1 MKKLIKLILPIALV
15 LALAFSF
22 SACAMSLT
30 CISHIDSD
38 RNGKCDNCGTAM
50 EVPREDIENIEIT
63 KEPAKTYYAR
73 NEELDI
79 SGGEITVTFNDG
91 KPDEVVPFEDEGVT
105 ITAPNMS
112 SDGKKMVQVK
122 YGGFTDTYMIEVGD
136 ARFTVTFDLNYD
148 GAEALP
154 TQAVTINGY
163 ATEPEDPTRDGFSFL
178 GWFSDKEC
186 TTPYRFGVQTVTGD
200 VTLYAGWAASYTVTY
215 DANYDGGVDKT
226 AATINGKAD
235 STITPDD
242 RDGYIFAGWYS
253 DPECTQQ
260 YNFNADVTGNLT
272 LYAKWV
278 SSSTEMVTITLDNNY
293 EGAPAATTVSVP
305 SGSTMSQPANPSR
318 ADVTTKG
325 HQVSGFSFLG
335 WYTDAECNNE
345 FDFSSVVSGDMTLYA
360 KWSGEYIFE
369 AEHISLTTDGT
380 PGGTPIVG
388 SGASGGA
395 TGPDMVESIPLD
407 HPDINASNGYYV
419 SYLFAPGLALT
430 FNIQSDR
437 DVADATIVL
446 RIGAEN
452 SGYAINPSTSDGTTD
467 SGTRLS
473 QYIISLN
480 DEPINY
486 DVIEV
491 EGGWPE
497 FQDYELTVNAP
508 IKAGNNVITLTTAN
522 MNGMGGTMA
531 ASAPIVDCIKITTS
545 AELSW
550 EPVTGNEFGQ

>member
-1 MKKLIKLILPIALV
+1 MKKLIKLILPLALV

-148 GAEALP
+148 GAEPLP

-388 SGASGGA
+388 
-395 TGPDMVESIPLD
+395 
-407 HPDINASNGYYV
+407 
-419 SYLFAPGLALT
+419 
-430 FNIQSDR
+430 
-437 DVADATIVL
+437 
-446 RIGAEN
+446 
-452 SGYAINPSTSDGTTD
+452 
-467 SGTRLS
+467 
-473 QYIISLN
+473 
-480 DEPINY
+480 
-486 DVIEV
+486 
-491 EGGWPE
+491 
-497 FQDYELTVNAP
+497 
-508 IKAGNNVITLTTAN
+508 
-522 MNGMGGTMA
+522 
-531 ASAPIVDCIKITTS
+531 
-545 AELSW
+545 
-550 EPVTGNEFGQ
+550 

>member
-50 EVPREDIENIEIT
+50 EIPREDIEKIEVT
-63 KEPAKTYYAR
+63 KEPDKTYYAR

-79 SGGEITVTFNDG
+79 TGGEITVTFNDG
-91 KPDEVVPFEDEGVT
+91 KPDEVVSFEDEGVT
-105 ITAPNMS
+105 VTAPNMS

-122 YGGFTDTYMIEVGD
+122 YGGFSDTYMIEVGD
-136 ARFTVTFDLNYD
+136 ARFTVTFDLNYT
-148 GAEALP
+148 GAPAMP

-163 ATEPEDPTRDGFSFL
+163 ATQPEAPTRDGYSFT
-178 GWFSDKEC
+178 GWYTDAAC
-186 TTPYRFGVQTVTGD
+186 TTLYRFGVQTVTGD
-200 VTLYAGWAASYTVTY
+200 VTLYAGWTESYTVTY

-226 AATINGKAD
+226 ASTVNGKAD
-235 STITPDD
+235 STITPGD
-242 RDGYIFAGWYS
+242 RDGYSFAGWYT

-260 YNFNADVTGNLT
+260 FDFTTDVTSDITLYARWVSSDTEMVTVTFNYNYADAPESTTANVPSGGTVSRPASPTRADVTEKGHQASGFTFSGWYTDAACTTEYSFSSAVSADLT
-272 LYAKWV
+272 LYAKW
-278 SSSTEMVTITLDNNY
+278 T
-293 EGAPAATTVSVP
+293 A
-305 SGSTMSQPANPSR
+305 
-318 ADVTTKG
+318 
-325 HQVSGFSFLG
+325 
-335 WYTDAECNNE
+335 
-345 FDFSSVVSGDMTLYA
+345 
-360 KWSGEYIFE
+360 EYIFE

-452 SGYAINPSTSDGTTD
+452 VGYAINPSTSSGTTD

-480 DEPINY
+480 DEPIDY

-497 FQDYELTVNAP
+497 FKDYELTVNAS

-550 EPVTGNEFGQ
+550 DPVTGNEFGQ